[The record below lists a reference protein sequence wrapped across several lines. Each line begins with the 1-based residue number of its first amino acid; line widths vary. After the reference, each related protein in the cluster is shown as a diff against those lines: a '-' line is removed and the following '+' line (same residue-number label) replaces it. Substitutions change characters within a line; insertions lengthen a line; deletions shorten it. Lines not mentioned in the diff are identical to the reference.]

1 MKLMLMM
8 VRNAQNPVLPFFI
21 LSWLCVLVENFDLV
35 AVNIQSLVEWLNQ
48 ALPHLNM
55 PLDASEEE
63 LRAYLIDGTV
73 LCSILNKF
81 CPGLVEMVGFLSY
94 QRFCCMVLFI
104 SYIFLFLVLNF
115 FNRNLDLFFGLL
127 ERQFRTWT
135 RKYPKVSSSY
145 GWIGLA

>member
-1 MKLMLMM
+1 MDISPERSLSENGGYDRSNEAHADDGKERPKTRAVCFL
-8 VRNAQNPVLPFFI
+8 I

-35 AVNIQSLVEWLNQ
+35 AVNIQSLVEWLNH

-81 CPGLVEMVGFLSY
+81 CPGLVEMVGFLS
-94 QRFCCMVLFI
+94 
-104 SYIFLFLVLNF
+104 
-115 FNRNLDLFFGLL
+115 
-127 ERQFRTWT
+127 
-135 RKYPKVSSSY
+135 
-145 GWIGLA
+145 